1 MNSTRI
7 IRKCF
12 TDFIKRI
19 NERERKEMFE
29 KVTIDQCISNQM
41 IH

>member
-7 IRKCF
+7 IRKYF

-19 NERERKEMFE
+19 NEREREEMFE
-29 KVTIDQCISNQM
+29 KVTID
-41 IH
+41 